1 VTTESESIEPTQK
14 SQLRLGQTLIA
25 TWSIGVGGLVLLVS
39 VLIGS
44 RMYGNRK
51 AADVR
56 HEERMNAEVL
66 ESGLEPEDAQLPPG
80 AMPVEIH
87 TGIYVDRIVELSVK
101 ETGWTVDFYVWF
113 RWKGDSVNPGE
124 DFAVVDGWIEE
135 KQKTAERV
143 DGDEHYERYRVIA
156 RISKFFDVKRFPV
169 EEHLLTI
176 SIELASKLRSE
187 AILVAD
193 VENCGISSRVK
204 IPAFERTRVAAVE
217 KPHLYKSSLGE
228 PNLASGHRAIR
239 SQFRYGIWLRRD
251 GWGFFFKMFQGLF
264 ASLAVSM
271 AAFFIKPTDV
281 DPRFG
286 LGVGAFFASMA
297 NSYVT
302 SSLIPDT
309 GVMTLADIINGLAMA
324 TIFLT
329 IVQSVVSLYLYDILE
344 QQDLSRKFDRW
355 SAWTFGL
362 GIVVVNTLIPW
373 AAHG

>member
-1 VTTESESIEPTQK
+1 MTTESDQQTQK
-14 SQLRLGQTLIA
+14 SQLRMSRGLVTI
-25 TWSIGVGGLVLLVS
+25 WSGGVGGLVLFTSLQ
-39 VLIGS
+39 IGTA
-44 RMYGNRK
+44 MYGNRR

-56 HEERMNAEVL
+56 HDERMNAEVL
-66 ESGLEPEDAQLPPG
+66 ESGLEPKDAELPPG
-80 AMPVEIH
+80 AAPVEVH
-87 TGIYVDRIVELSVK
+87 TGVYIDRIVELSVK

-113 RWKGDSVNPGE
+113 RWKGDAVNPGE
-124 DFAVVDGWIEE
+124 DFSVIDGWIEE
-135 KQKTAERV
+135 KQKEAELV
-143 DGDEHYERYRVIA
+143 EGDEHYERYRVVA
-156 RISKFFDVKRFPV
+156 RISKFFDVTRFPV

-176 SIELASKLRSE
+176 DIELASKLRSE
-187 AILVAD
+187 AILVPD
-193 VENCGISSRVK
+193 LENCGISSRVK
-204 IPAFERTRVAAVE
+204 IPAFKRTKVAAVE
-217 KPHLYKSSLGE
+217 KPHLYKSSLGD
-228 PNLASGHRAIR
+228 PRLSSGNRAIR
-239 SQFRYGIWLRRD
+239 SQFRYGIWVQRD

-264 ASLAVSM
+264 ASLAVAL

-344 QQDLSRKFDRW
+344 QEELSRRFDKW
-355 SAWTFGL
+355 SVWTFGF
-362 GIVVVNTLIPW
+362 GILLVNVVIPV
-373 AAHG
+373 AARGL